1 MKLSL
6 ILAPM
11 MLLAA
16 PALANDQPT
25 PNAHLGTDWSDDSF
39 IMPFML
45 VRNENVV
52 IDVHVERGIQ
62 GEAIACR
69 LTSGNQL
76 LSSDNGST
84 CHLSSQG
91 FGLRHLVLQ
100 VINLDEHG
108 HQIYITANRGR
119 TH

>member
-1 MKLSL
+1 
-6 ILAPM
+6 M
-11 MLLAA
+11 MLLATT
-16 PALANDQPT
+16 PAYADQSS
-25 PNAHLGTDWSDDSF
+25 NVHLGSDWSDDSF
-39 IMPFML
+39 IMSFML

-52 IDVHVERGIQ
+52 IDVQVERGIQ

-84 CHLSSQG
+84 CHLSAQG

-119 TH
+119 THQ